1 MPRIPSI
8 TWDSLP
14 PDKHNRRLDVVDEVG
29 FFPLDRFDAVCID
42 PRGEYLNC
50 Q

>member
-1 MPRIPSI
+1 MLRIPPVI
-8 TWDSLP
+8 QDSLP
-14 PDKHNRRLDVVDEVG
+14 PAKQNRRLDVVDEVG
-29 FFPLDRFDAVCID
+29 FFLLDRFDAVCID